1 MDPFSKVRMCRIQI
15 PTYRPMIT
23 PKAEGNGVVCPG
35 EGMRA
40 GGKQNEAVAQGTHNL
55 ALEPHFPLAVQ
66 QAKRLLY
73 VQKSPRYESIR
84 LQRIGRAVSL
94 K

>member
-1 MDPFSKVRMCRIQI
+1 MVLC
-15 PTYRPMIT
+15 
-23 PKAEGNGVVCPG
+23 VLG

-40 GGKQNEAVAQGTHNL
+40 GGKKNEALALGTHNL

-66 QAKRLLY
+66 QAKQLIY
-73 VQKSPRYESIR
+73 VQKSPRYENIR